1 MDNDD
6 LYIIHLNSSNIG
18 LDSTGTPIIATND
31 SDFSTSIRPLNL
43 NPLNEWV
50 VGVIDVNYYNMINN
64 PTRPLN
70 SELYPIQIF
79 SDIGIQVRNGE
90 ATTDLIYLS
99 KPPNHLGGAPP
110 LYFGE
115 KNKGS
120 IAGWRPIQNKSI
132 QKINLRFRGKD
143 GTPTQ
148 YNGATTRGFNSI
160 TLAVMKIN

>member
-18 LDSTGTPIIATND
+18 LSSTGTPIVADND
-31 SDFSTSIRPLNL
+31 SNFTTSIRPLNL

-50 VGVIDVNYYNMINN
+50 VGVIDINYYNIINN
-64 PTRPLN
+64 PTRPNN
-70 SELYPIQIF
+70 SEFFPIEIF

-90 ATTDLIYLS
+90 ATTDMIYLS
-99 KPPNHLGGAPP
+99 KAPTHLGGINP

-132 QKINLRFRGKD
+132 QKVNLRFIGQD
-143 GTPTQ
+143 GTPIQ
-148 YNGATTRGFNSI
+148 YNGSTTRGFNSI
-160 TLAVMKIN
+160 TLAIMKIN